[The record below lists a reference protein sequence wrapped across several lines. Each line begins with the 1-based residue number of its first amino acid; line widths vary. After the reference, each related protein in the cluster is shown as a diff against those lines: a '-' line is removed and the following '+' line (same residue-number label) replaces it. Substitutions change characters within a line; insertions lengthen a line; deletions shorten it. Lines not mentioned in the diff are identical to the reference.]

1 MVTHNLCISN
11 SIQNDYHAF
20 LNEVANLLD
29 LNIKEL
35 IENSVEM
42 LQSEVWLK
50 SIINLIEGF
59 DCT

>member
-35 IENSVEM
+35 IENSVEL
-42 LQSEVWLK
+42 LQNEVWLK

-59 DCT
+59 E